1 MAMSQG
7 VQRIVAI
14 ALLVLVFAVI
24 WRLALQPAWRH
35 WQSGE
40 EFIDQQ
46 LNTIARLR
54 AISSSQAQ
62 YSATLAKVKSDSG
75 VDAQLMKSASATLA
89 AAQLQQQLKTLV
101 ESAGGSVVSSQP
113 KDASDEGPFTR
124 VGLNVRMLV
133 SISALQQVMYALE
146 TQSPLV
152 MIDEVLVL
160 SRGRRK
166 ARTSRTDGMLDVR
179 INVAGFV
186 RRAVRGEAANG

>member
-75 VDAQLMKSASATLA
+75 VDAQLCVLGHLGA
-89 AAQLQQQLKTLV
+89 LV
-101 ESAGGSVVSSQP
+101 PGQ
-113 KDASDEGPFTR
+113 
-124 VGLNVRMLV
+124 
-133 SISALQQVMYALE
+133 
-146 TQSPLV
+146 
-152 MIDEVLVL
+152 
-160 SRGRRK
+160 
-166 ARTSRTDGMLDVR
+166 RTSKLLGQRDD
-179 INVAGFV
+179 
-186 RRAVRGEAANG
+186 